1 MENQK
6 MLGFI
11 QKDFHS
17 TLGDSARNLRD
28 DQDYINVTLAFDDD
42 KQIQANKFML
52 SISSP
57 FFRRVFKHNPQSH
70 PLLYLQGIQS
80 ENVRK
85 IIDFIYT
92 EEVCIPESELDEFM
106 SSAKDLGITGVAED
120 NSEGD
125 LVSEITITE
134 ESKPIVNMME
144 SEIKQGQITK

>member
-28 DQDYINVTLAFDDD
+28 DQDYLNVTLAFDDD

-57 FFRRVFKHNPQSH
+57 FFRRVFKRNPHRH
-70 PLLYLQGIQS
+70 PLLYLKGIKC
-80 ENVRK
+80 ENV
-85 IIDFIYT
+85 
-92 EEVCIPESELDEFM
+92 
-106 SSAKDLGITGVAED
+106 
-120 NSEGD
+120 
-125 LVSEITITE
+125 
-134 ESKPIVNMME
+134 
-144 SEIKQGQITK
+144 IKMLRFYLQWRSLHS